1 MMMRK
6 SIGLIVCFAFTAACV
21 AQQLQQRTRYQLH
34 PGDQLTVEYPYTPE
48 YNGPITVQPDGYI
61 SVRIGKDVLVA
72 GKTLEEAKLAIEQGA
87 AERLQN
93 PVVVLTLTDFL
104 KPYFVVAGE
113 AVTPLKYEM
122 RENMTVLQ
130 GLMLSG
136 GVKISGKEKQ
146 VVLIHGLG
154 TSSPDIHVL
163 DLKDVNSKKI
173 LEKDMAL
180 SSGDIIY
187 IPRNKI
193 TKTQQV
199 FTLLGSLGGYAN
211 TAVFATH

>member
-1 MMMRK
+1 MRR
-6 SIGLIVCFAFTAACV
+6 SITLLACCILFAATCV
-21 AQQLQQRTRYQLH
+21 AQQLQQRSRYQLH

-48 YNGPITVQPDGYI
+48 YNGPVTVQPDGYI
-61 SVRIGKDVLVA
+61 SVRIGKDVMVA
-72 GKTLEEAKLAIEQGA
+72 GKTLEEAKAAIEQGA

-113 AVTPLKYEM
+113 AFAPLKYEM

-130 GLMLSG
+130 GLMQSG
-136 GVKISGKEKQ
+136 GIKITGKEKQ

-154 TSSPDIHVL
+154 TSSPDVHIL
-163 DLKDVNSKKI
+163 DLKHVESKKI
-173 LEKDMAL
+173 LEQDMAL
-180 SSGDIIY
+180 NSGDIIF

-193 TKTQQV
+193 TKAQQV
-199 FTLLGSLGGYAN
+199 LTLVGSFGGYAN
-211 TAVFATH
+211 TAVYATH